1 MSTALASFAGSLSS
15 DGKVTVTFK
24 HAGDAPILKRST
36 FKLSAST
43 TIAMTA
49 DQLRKQLG
57 IAPHEPLL
65 LYCSTAFAP
74 PLDETLGD
82 VAQCFQAHSH
92 TARTRKRADKVAWT
106 SEEKHALIFRV
117 WNCTKT
123 QNPVYGRVRRRV
135 IRRPILGLL
144 TSPAS
149 DNPLASVEAKGPTGE
164 AKGPEANLGL

>member
-1 MSTALASFAGSLSS
+1 MRRERVHSRLFCSTWRRMSTALASFAGSLSS

-92 TARTRKRADKVAWT
+92 TAHTRT
-106 SEEKHALIFRV
+106 
-117 WNCTKT
+117 
-123 QNPVYGRVRRRV
+123 
-135 IRRPILGLL
+135 IRR
-144 TSPAS
+144 A
-149 DNPLASVEAKGPTGE
+149 PT
-164 AKGPEANLGL
+164 